1 MSPTGFW
8 WQRLEAGL
16 SGLLLLVSLLV
27 VVLEVVSRQL
37 LGTSFL
43 WSEELSRYA
52 MIWMTYFGMVAALAE
67 DSHIRV
73 DFLRDRF
80 PAALRRWID
89 GMVLVACLT
98 FSIFVVWYGARWV
111 LDSHMLGM
119 VSADSNIGAPIWVF
133 QAIVPLAFSLL
144 SLRILF
150 RLSKLIRA

>member
-1 MSPTGFW
+1 MSPASYR
-8 WQRLEAGL
+8 WQRLDAGL
-16 SGLLLLVSLLV
+16 SGLLLLVSLFV

-37 LGTSFL
+37 FGTSFL

-52 MIWMTYFGMVAALAE
+52 MIWMTYFGMVAAFAD

-80 PAALRRWID
+80 PAPLRRWMD
-89 GMVLVACLT
+89 GLILVACFV
-98 FSIFVVWYGARWV
+98 FSVFVVFYGVRWV

-119 VSADSNIGAPIWVF
+119 VSADSNIGAPIWMF
-133 QAIVPLAFSLL
+133 QAIIPLAFSLL

-150 RLSKLIRA
+150 RLANLIRA